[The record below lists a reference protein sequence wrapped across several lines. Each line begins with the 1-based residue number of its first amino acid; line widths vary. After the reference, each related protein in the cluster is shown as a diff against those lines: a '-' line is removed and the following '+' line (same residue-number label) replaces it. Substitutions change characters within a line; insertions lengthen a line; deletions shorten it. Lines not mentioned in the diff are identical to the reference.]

1 MEEVEGKPVIMTTIT
16 TTTTTTATTKTTT
29 EMDAAAAESTDN
41 KKSENCDKY
50 KPENNNDKNNESA
63 NKKRVTFRRTL
74 ETSDE
79 CKVKKVYNPN
89 FSGKLV
95 SIIKKESL
103 KHPILVYKSNCIVR
117 PSRLT
122 EIVKNS
128 ANNIDKLNSLKF
140 GRDYQQQNVFASGS
154 SSEKSLQSATAA
166 AAAITSANVIV
177 ASKFNLPKMS
187 ANSSRLIKP
196 NKRFIFD
203 TGGSGSANDEQ
214 SNKKKVIKSSFWGS
228 GGESHDTSTATT
240 TSSKDNK
247 RFGKSELIIKWN

>member
-16 TTTTTTATTKTTT
+16 TTTITTATTTT
-29 EMDAAAAESTDN
+29 EMDAAAESTDN
-41 KKSENCDKY
+41 KKSENCDKH
-50 KPENNNDKNNESA
+50 KPENNNDKHNESA

-140 GRDYQQQNVFASGS
+140 GRDYQQNAFASGS
-154 SSEKSLQSATAA
+154 SSEKSPQSAS
-166 AAAITSANVIV
+166 AAISSANVIV

-203 TGGSGSANDEQ
+203 TGGGEEHL
-214 SNKKKVIKSSFWGS
+214 NKKKVIKSSFWGS
-228 GGESHDTSTATT
+228 GGESHDTSTTT
-240 TSSKDNK
+240 TTAISKDNK
-247 RFGKSELIIKWN
+247 RFGKHKYEIQTEFNS